1 MAQALLKFLR
11 PFPGGVK
18 NCENAHLV
26 LFYPVR
32 DQERRA
38 RNDQLACTSHTSITS
53 RKRVAREDVHGIPDM
68 VCNFGSCGLIIGRN
82 ESVRGS

>member
-11 PFPGGVK
+11 PFPGGMK
-18 NCENAHLV
+18 NCKNAHLV

-38 RNDQLACTSHTSITS
+38 QNDQLACTSHTSITS
-53 RKRVAREDVHGIPDM
+53 RKRVVREDVHGIPDM

-82 ESVRGS
+82 EFVCGS

>member
-1 MAQALLKFLR
+1 M
-11 PFPGGVK
+11 K
-18 NCENAHLV
+18 NCKNANLV

-82 ESVRGS
+82 EFVRGS